1 MIRSVVNILS
11 HFDESDFKD
20 YKAELWESKF
30 YNNTIVIY
38 YGDLYIAIED
48 IFAITALDKKVKLN
62 DMTYFKVWTV

>member
-11 HFDESDFKD
+11 HFDETDFKD

-48 IFAITALDKKVKLN
+48 IFTIAVLGKKVKKN
-62 DMTYFKVWTV
+62 DMKYFNL